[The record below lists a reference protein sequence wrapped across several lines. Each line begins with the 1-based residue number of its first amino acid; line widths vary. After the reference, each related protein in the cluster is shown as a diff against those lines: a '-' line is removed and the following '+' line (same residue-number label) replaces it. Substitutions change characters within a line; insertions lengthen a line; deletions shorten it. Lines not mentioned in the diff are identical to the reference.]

1 MIAIKLAIVVII
13 AYLLGSIPC
22 GLIIGRLK
30 KGIDI
35 RQYGSGKIGGTN
47 VMRTTGAKLG
57 ILTLIIDGV
66 KAGMAVAIAQAIM
79 GNESMVIGSISIN
92 WQEVAQAMAG
102 TSAIVGHNWPLF
114 AQFRGGRGVAAYF
127 GSMFWMAPI
136 AAACGLAVLAIIALR
151 TRHMSSGSIF
161 GAITSWC
168 VMLILTVGYGDP
180 LVYLLYS
187 SLIVL
192 LIIYQH
198 RDNIGRLRQG
208 TERRLW

>member
-1 MIAIKLAIVVII
+1 MIAIKLAVVVII

-57 ILTLIIDGV
+57 VLTLIIDGV
-66 KAGMAVAIAQAIM
+66 KAGMAVAIAHTII

-92 WQEVAQAMAG
+92 WQVAQAMAG
-102 TSAIVGHNWPLF
+102 IGAIVGHNWPLF

-136 AAACGLAVLAIIALR
+136 AAACGLAVLTIIALR
-151 TRHMSSGSIF
+151 TRHMSSGSIS

-168 VMLILTVGYGDP
+168 VMLILTVSYGDP

-192 LIIYQH
+192 LVIYQH
-198 RDNIGRLRQG
+198 RDNIERLRQG

>member
-66 KAGMAVAIAQAIM
+66 KAGMAVAIAQVII
-79 GNESMVIGSISIN
+79 GNESMLIGSISIN
-92 WQEVAQAMAG
+92 WQFAQVMAG
-102 TSAIVGHNWPLF
+102 ISAIVGHNWPLF

-127 GSMFWMAPI
+127 GSILWITPI
-136 AAACGLAVLAIIALR
+136 AAACGLAVLVIIALR

-168 VMLILTVGYGDP
+168 VMLILTVSFGTA
-180 LVYLLYS
+180 LVYFLYS

-198 RDNIGRLRQG
+198 RDNIERLRQG

>member
-1 MIAIKLAIVVII
+1 MIAIKLAIVIII

-57 ILTLIIDGV
+57 VLTLIIDGV
-66 KAGMAVAIAQAIM
+66 KAGMAVAIAQAII
-79 GNESMVIGSISIN
+79 GNESMLIGSISIN
-92 WQEVAQAMAG
+92 WQVAQAMAG
-102 TSAIVGHNWPLF
+102 ISAIVGHNWPLF

>member
-1 MIAIKLAIVVII
+1 VIAIKLAIVVII
-13 AYLLGSIPC
+13 AYLLGSIPI
-22 GLIIGRLK
+22 GLIIGKLR

-35 RQYGSGKIGGTN
+35 RQHGSGKIGGTN

-57 ILTLIIDGV
+57 ILTLVIDGF
-66 KAGMAVAIAQAIM
+66 KAGIAVAIAQAVI
-79 GNESMVIGSISIN
+79 GNESIVIGSISIN
-92 WQEVAQAMAG
+92 WQVAQTMAG
-102 TSAIVGHNWPLF
+102 IAAIVGHNWPIF

-127 GSMFWMAPI
+127 GSMFWIAPL
-136 AAACGLAVLAIIALR
+136 AAACGLAVLAMVALR

-161 GAITSWC
+161 GAITSWF
-168 VMLILTVGYGDP
+168 VMLILTVSYGDP

-192 LIIYQH
+192 LVIYQH
-198 RDNIGRLRQG
+198 RDNIKRLRQG

>member
-47 VMRTTGAKLG
+47 VMRTTGAKFG

-66 KAGMAVAIAQAIM
+66 KAGLAVAIAQMII
-79 GNESMVIGSISIN
+79 GNESLVIGSISIN
-92 WQEVAQAMAG
+92 WQFAQVMAG
-102 TSAIVGHNWPLF
+102 ISAIVGHNWPLF

-127 GSMFWMAPI
+127 GSILWMTPI
-136 AAACGLAVLAIIALR
+136 AAACGLAVLVIIALR
-151 TRHMSSGSIF
+151 TRHMSSGSIS

-168 VMLILTVGYGDP
+168 VMLILTVSFSTA

-198 RDNIGRLRQG
+198 RDNIERLRQG

>member
-1 MIAIKLAIVVII
+1 MIALKLAIVLIV
-13 AYLLGSIPC
+13 AYLLGSIPF
-22 GLIIGRLK
+22 GLIIGKLR

-57 ILTLIIDGV
+57 ILTLIIDGL
-66 KAGMAVAIAQAIM
+66 KAGLAVAIAQAII
-79 GNESMVIGSISIN
+79 GNESIVIGSISIN
-92 WQEVAQAMAG
+92 WQVAQTMAG
-102 TSAIVGHNWPLF
+102 IAAIVGHNWPLF

-127 GSMFWMAPI
+127 GTMFWMVPL
-136 AAACGLAVLAIIALR
+136 AAACGLAVLVILALR
-151 TRHMSSGSIF
+151 TTHMSAGSIF
-161 GAITSWC
+161 GAIISWC
-168 VMLILTVGYGDP
+168 VVLILTTIYSGP

-198 RDNIGRLRQG
+198 RDNIRRLRQG

>member
-1 MIAIKLAIVVII
+1 MIALKLAIVVIV
-13 AYLLGSIPC
+13 AYLLGSIPF
-22 GLIIGRLK
+22 GLIIGKLR

-57 ILTLIIDGV
+57 ILTLIVDGL
-66 KAGMAVAIAQAIM
+66 KGGMAVAIAQAIV
-79 GNESMVIGSISIN
+79 GNESIVIGNISIN
-92 WQEVAQAMAG
+92 WQVAQTMAG
-102 TSAIVGHNWPLF
+102 IAAIVGHNWPLF

-127 GSMFWMAPI
+127 GTMFWMAPL
-136 AAACGLAVLAIIALR
+136 AAASGLAVLIIIALR
-151 TRHMSSGSIF
+151 TRHMSAGSIS

-168 VMLILTVGYGDP
+168 VMLALTASFGAP

-192 LIIYQH
+192 LVIYQH
-198 RDNIGRLRQG
+198 RDNIRRLRQG
-208 TERRLW
+208 SERRLW

>member
-1 MIAIKLAIVVII
+1 MIALKLAIVVIT
-13 AYLLGSIPC
+13 AYLLGSIPF
-22 GLIIGRLK
+22 GLIIGRLR

-57 ILTLIIDGV
+57 ILTLLIDGF
-66 KAGMAVAIAQAIM
+66 KAGMAVALAEAVV
-79 GNESMVIGSISIN
+79 GSESIVIGSISIN
-92 WQEVAQAMAG
+92 WQVAQTMAG
-102 TSAIVGHNWPLF
+102 IAAIVGHNWPLF

-127 GSMFWMAPI
+127 GTMFWMAPL
-136 AAACGLAVLAIIALR
+136 AAACGLAVLVIIALR
-151 TRHMSSGSIF
+151 TRHMSAGSIL

-168 VMLILTVGYGDP
+168 VILLLTTIYGDP

-198 RDNIGRLRQG
+198 QDNIRRLRQG

>member
-13 AYLLGSIPC
+13 AYLLGSIPI
-22 GLIIGRLK
+22 GLIIGRLR

-35 RQYGSGKIGGTN
+35 RQHGSGKIGGTN
-47 VMRTTGAKLG
+47 VMRTTGARLG
-57 ILTLIIDGV
+57 LLTLIIDGF
-66 KAGMAVAIAQAIM
+66 KAGIAVAIAQTVI
-79 GNESMVIGSISIN
+79 GNESIVIGSISIN
-92 WQEVAQAMAG
+92 WQVAQTMAG
-102 TSAIVGHNWPLF
+102 IAAIVGHNWPIF

-127 GSMFWMAPI
+127 GSMFWIAPI
-136 AAACGLAVLAIIALR
+136 AAACGLAVLAMVALR

-161 GAITSWC
+161 GAITSWF
-168 VMLILTVGYGDP
+168 VMLILTVSYGDP

-192 LIIYQH
+192 LVIYQH
-198 RDNIGRLRQG
+198 RDNIKRLRQG

>member
-1 MIAIKLAIVVII
+1 MIALKLIIIVIV

-22 GLIIGRLK
+22 GLIIGKLR

-35 RQYGSGKIGGTN
+35 RQHGSGKIGGTN
-47 VMRTTGAKLG
+47 VMRTTGTKFG
-57 ILTLIIDGV
+57 ILTLLIDGI
-66 KAGMAVAIAQAIM
+66 KAGVAIALAKVII
-79 GNESMVIGSISIN
+79 GDTSIVIGSISIN
-92 WQEVAQAMAG
+92 WQVAQVMAG
-102 TSAIVGHNWPLF
+102 ISAIVGHNWPLF

-127 GSMFWMAPI
+127 GSMFWMVPL
-136 AAACGLAVLAIIALR
+136 AAACGLTVLTVVALR
-151 TRHMSSGSIF
+151 TRHMSTGSIF

-168 VMLILTVGYGDP
+168 VMLPLTIIYGSP
-180 LVYLLYS
+180 LVYFLYS

-198 RDNIGRLRQG
+198 RDNISRLRRG

>member
-66 KAGMAVAIAQAIM
+66 KAGMAVAIAQQII
-79 GNESMVIGSISIN
+79 GNESMLIGSISIN
-92 WQEVAQAMAG
+92 WQVAQAMAG
-102 TSAIVGHNWPLF
+102 TSAIVGHNWPIF